1 MLIGAAIAGALL
13 WLATQFETTTT
24 GAYWAFIGLA
34 AAAGLVLA
42 LAQLAGG
49 WTKWGAPRVTGAAFL
64 IGFLP
69 ALIVGGWVLL
79 ASQPE
84 GAWMQATA
92 QSWANQIGAG
102 GLLETMT
109 AVLPAVAFA
118 LGLLLGY
125 TFDTTGG
132 RVVAAE
138 PAPAN
143 DAARPLD
150 DERADDRVAD
160 ERVTDEPVTAERRA
174 VHASDD
180 HRVETDGRGSA
191 YDEDYREPDRDLVR
205 SLTGP
210 DDREAAGARSGADDR
225 RDELAGRRGDDVQA
239 RSDGEVA
246 LRHGDE
252 PMQRD
257 EPQGERRRGWF
268 SRR

>member
-24 GAYWAFIGLA
+24 AAYWTFIGLA

-64 IGFLP
+64 VGFLP
-69 ALIVGGWVLL
+69 ALVVGGWVLL

-102 GLLETMT
+102 GLLEAMT

-125 TFDTTGG
+125 TLDTTGA

-150 DERADDRVAD
+150 DDRADERVAD
-160 ERVTDEPVTAERRA
+160 ERVADEPVTAERRQ
-174 VHASDD
+174 VHTSEDS
-180 HRVETDGRGSA
+180 RVEADRRGD
-191 YDEDYREPDRDLVR
+191 YGDEDYREPDRDLVR

-210 DDREAAGARSGADDR
+210 DDREAAGARGGADGRRHELASR
-225 RDELAGRRGDDVQA
+225 RDEDVRTRDDGGVPPG
-239 RSDGEVA
+239 S
-246 LRHGDE
+246 DE
-252 PMQRD
+252 PMRRD
-257 EPQGERRRGWF
+257 EPEGERRRGWF